1 MTMTKDEALKLALS
15 TLDEVRQ
22 ETFRLIRDGQT
33 LYAEDKVWS
42 TIISIKEVLAQ
53 PEQEPVEID
62 QATMELAESV
72 GLIGPTSR
80 THDLHQAIQRFHDL
94 ICVNATVKAAQMAAD
109 VIRESTP
116 PQNTWVGLTDEE
128 KHEIRYSHMTS
139 AEFIEFIEAKLKDKN
154 T

>member
-1 MTMTKDEALKLALS
+1 
-15 TLDEVRQ
+15 
-22 ETFRLIRDGQT
+22 
-33 LYAEDKVWS
+33 
-42 TIISIKEVLAQ
+42 
-53 PEQEPVEID
+53 
-62 QATMELAESV
+62 MELAESV

-116 PQNTWVGLTDEE
+116 PQRTWVGLTNKE

-154 T
+154 TSGQE